1 MKKITLTNIQ
11 KFLKNVDFKYF
22 FYEKF
27 LLLIGSV
34 YVILNSILYGKKFKI
49 GKKYRVWGRIRF
61 LIDGEGKIEIG
72 NRFHAVSSRNRS
84 YITIF
89 SPCHLTSI
97 HGGNIKIGNHVG
109 LNGNTIVSRKLIKIG
124 DDTMIGPNTMI
135 LDSDGHNVAPDKR
148 WGNSSDAEEI
158 IIENNCWIGM
168 NCIIMKGVRIGKN
181 SVIGAGSVV
190 VKNCEPNSVYAG
202 NPAKKIKKIKI

>member
-1 MKKITLTNIQ
+1 MKKIS
-11 KFLKNVDFKYF
+11 LKKISNFFKNADFKYF
-22 FYEKF
+22 FYEKILLF
-27 LLLIGSV
+27 LGSFFI
-34 YVILNSILYGKKFKI
+34 ILNSFIYGKKLKI
-49 GKKYRVWGRIRF
+49 GKHYNIWGKVRL
-61 LIDGEGKIEIG
+61 LIDGNGKIEIG
-72 NRFHAVSSRNRS
+72 DRFHAVSSRNRS

-97 HGGNIKIGNHVG
+97 HGGKIKIGNHVG

-135 LDSDGHNVAPDKR
+135 LDSDGHNLAPNKR
-148 WGNSSDAEEI
+148 WGNSPDAEEI

-190 VKNCEPNSVYAG
+190 VKDCEPNSVYAG
-202 NPAKKIKKIKI
+202 NPAKKIKNIKT